1 METEIIT
8 ETKSTPWRTIVVGAL
23 TLISL
28 GGYAGVNAY
37 FAAIEYYKK
46 TKDEFVMTSI
56 VDEMSKHPIEIDAKK
71 KLPTEVTREQLLKM
85 VMVTHSKM
93 SQCQFNMQ
101 MIKDTLNL
109 AEGTK

>member
-1 METEIIT
+1 MNEETIKIKGT
-8 ETKSTPWRTIVVGAL
+8 TPWCMLATYSLI
-23 TLISL
+23 LISL

-37 FAAIEYYKK
+37 FSAIEYYKK

-56 VDEMSKHPIEIDAKK
+56 IDEMSKHPIEIDAKK